1 MPSEPDKSAGVDE
14 RDYNSHETLEF
25 IKSQSSVI
33 QCEPSNFLRDSE
45 RRDAKRNHTQ
55 NIRDSLLESE
65 EFGPEIFA
73 KDKRRAQEKENT
85 ENGNSERRGGRKK
98 IDRLMEMLEKS
109 RLISEK
115 TATESVLREEECG
128 ARPRE
133 DEAIRANKLLR
144 IEVRDKELKISQLQ
158 ELLSRKEMEI
168 EAQREVIKLLR
179 EKNSSHFA
187 SLDQP

>member
-1 MPSEPDKSAGVDE
+1 
-14 RDYNSHETLEF
+14 
-25 IKSQSSVI
+25 
-33 QCEPSNFLRDSE
+33 
-45 RRDAKRNHTQ
+45 
-55 NIRDSLLESE
+55 
-65 EFGPEIFA
+65 
-73 KDKRRAQEKENT
+73 
-85 ENGNSERRGGRKK
+85 
-98 IDRLMEMLEKS
+98 MEMLEKS

-128 ARPRE
+128 VRPRE
-133 DEAIRANKLLR
+133 DEVVRANKLLR